1 MCFHIHL
8 PLFFDI
14 SKSRSFVTAANWTH
28 TSMKFMTPYE
38 VRNISLC
45 LNEQNYVMLE
55 VSAYLELYEKYAQAM
70 LPAGSIAGGLYHKL

>member
-1 MCFHIHL
+1 
-8 PLFFDI
+8 
-14 SKSRSFVTAANWTH
+14 
-28 TSMKFMTPYE
+28 MKFMTPYE